1 MSDRGRARRVAEIAA
16 AVVVMVAVQL
26 LRQPGARAWNTV
38 WAEDGKLYA
47 SEAYALPAWST
58 LFRGYAGY
66 AQFVPRVLAL
76 GIRPLPVEWV
86 APYFAVT
93 TAVIIA
99 LLALFVYRSAEGWID
114 SPWLRAT
121 VMFTTALVPAIY
133 FEVNANVANLG
144 WPLLFASFWA
154 FASQRDGSLDV
165 VLRSVVVAL
174 TALTT
179 PVVALLVPVGV
190 VVVVVRRKR
199 ADIVVLA
206 SCVAALAVQLLAI
219 EAAGPAASL
228 PSSRRDL
235 PVAYGVRVLG
245 SLVFG
250 ERWLDVLWFHLDAWL
265 AVAATAIVVAVL
277 LLAVP
282 WRVARDRQW
291 FAVVAIVAS
300 VVLFVVPVFVRGTL
314 IIRLTSG
321 EFTGAGSRYV
331 YLPVLVLFS
340 GLAVLVDGS
349 SRRWLRYAVGA
360 QAIALMV
367 ICFGLASLRSTG
379 PTWSSQLP
387 PARARCATAPSESTT
402 VSVPITPDG
411 GDWVVAV
418 PCERL
423 VSNARAS
430 DHAHGGGTPGR

>member
-1 MSDRGRARRVAEIAA
+1 MSVRGRARGVAAIAA
-16 AVVVMVAVQL
+16 SLVVMIAVQL

-38 WAEDGKLYA
+38 WAEDGKFYA
-47 SEAYALPAWST
+47 SDAYALPAWST

-66 AQFVPRVLAL
+66 TQFVPRALAL
-76 GIRPLPVEWV
+76 GLRPMPVGWV

-99 LLALFVYRSAEGWID
+99 LLALFVYRSADGWID
-114 SPWLRAT
+114 STVLRAT
-121 VMFTTALVPAIY
+121 VMFMTALVPAIY

-154 FASQRDGSLDV
+154 FASRRDGPLDV

-190 VVVVVRRKR
+190 VVAVLRRKG

-206 SCVAALAVQLLAI
+206 SCVVALGIQLVAI
-219 EAAGPAASL
+219 GAAGPAASL
-228 PSSRRDL
+228 PSSRRDV
-235 PVAYGVRVLG
+235 PVAYGVRVVG

-265 AVAATAIVVAVL
+265 AVAAVAVVVAVV
-277 LLAVP
+277 LLALP
-282 WRVARDRQW
+282 WRVASDRRG
-291 FAVVAIVAS
+291 FAAIAIVGS
-300 VVLFVVPVFVRGTL
+300 TVLFAVPVFVRGTL
-314 IIRLTSG
+314 LIRLTSG

-349 SRRWLRYAVGA
+349 PLRWLRYAVAA
-360 QAIALMV
+360 QAISLMV
-367 ICFGLASLRSTG
+367 ICFGLSSLRSTG

-387 PARARCATAPSESTT
+387 PARAGCATAPLASAT
-402 VSVPITPDG
+402 VTVPITPDG
-411 GDWVVAV
+411 GDWNVTI
-418 PCERL
+418 PCQRL
-423 VSNARAS
+423 GDVSPPR
-430 DHAHGGGTPGR
+430 